1 MVHALI
7 VLAAEKAEPSK
18 TGFYICGGL
27 LASWAVVLG
36 VLGLRSPDFPGSLR
50 GERGVITISVVLVV
64 AAMAAA
70 VLTS

>member
-18 TGFYICGGL
+18 VGWYVCGGV
-27 LASWAVVLG
+27 LALWAVVLG
-36 VLGLRSPDFPGSLR
+36 VLGLRNPDFPGGLR
-50 GERGVITISVVLVV
+50 GERTVITISVVLVA
-64 AAMAAA
+64 AAMASA